1 MARRCLLDWLTMAEV
16 DELTRTASPIAGD
29 ETATL
34 LGSLDR
40 QRRTFAWKCGDLDAA
55 ALATRLT
62 PSAMTLG
69 GLLKHMAHVED
80 DMIVCW
86 LRDEELGAP
95 WDEVDWDADEDWDWT
110 SAADDSPDE
119 LYGIWRDAVERSR
132 TAVAAAIADGGVGQ
146 LGRMTTPS
154 GNSPN
159 LRYILIVLIEEY
171 ARHIG
176 HADLI
181 RESIDGLVGEDP
193 PR

>member
-1 MARRCLLDWLTMAEV
+1 MAEV
-16 DELTRTASPIAGD
+16 DEMTHTASPIAAD

-34 LGSLDR
+34 LGSLER
-40 QRRTFAWKCGDLDAA
+40 QRATFAWKCGGLDAA
-55 ALATRLT
+55 ALATHLA

-95 WDEVDWDADEDWDWT
+95 WDAVDWDVDEDWDWT
-110 SAADDSPDE
+110 SAVDDTPDE
-119 LYGIWRDAVERSR
+119 LYAIWRDAVERSR
-132 TAVAAAIADGGVGQ
+132 AAVAAAIADGGVGQ
-146 LGRMTTPS
+146 LGRMTTSS
-154 GNSPN
+154 GASPN